1 MPAYRL
7 KLVMKNGSPKAWR
20 VVLIPGTKSF
30 CDLHDVMQEAFD
42 WMDLYPHV
50 FIDPSGEILSSES
63 LGEDQEEREENLNV
77 GEYFDNHFLLEYR
90 YGTWEYGQCEI
101 ELEGRDTDYKFD
113 WSTVIQGKGDN
124 IIEEKVPLWAYE
136 RNGLHYTQLDLDL
149 INWELKELE
158 FAKDNPLFPE
168 NWDPLEGLE
177 IPEIWD
183 EVDDVERAQAFSD
196 VPSFNENGY
205 QRPFLRK
212 WSSFC
217 EELSQQWRLN
227 RWKKTI
233 PIEIE
238 DTLYTQENNLRGMS
252 LEYLRNIGTML
263 QIPNAQSKTANKIA
277 KEMTKLLGEKTEYCF
292 YLLEEE
298 IFPVLEQIIRDR
310 SVSAY
315 SKELACCVDQ
325 LEGLGLLHVR
335 FKKRDNVD
343 WVSIGFSRELYR
355 VLDVFHSEIIQ
366 ELYERMDDMDSW
378 ISECMKLFGVI
389 EEEELYRQFC
399 QCGRMG
405 EDERDFL
412 CFLHLRFGSAGR
424 IENYRHDLTGELI
437 DALPGVDVEEIL
449 DARNVNAADEPYCNY
464 YSYLASA
471 MENPESAFS
480 KDQFFMELEEYL
492 YSLGM
497 EEDEVDDALET
508 LEDEL
513 AAGIDLEMSF
523 DMLEDQCEDFLNV
536 QYRRD
541 LLWMLFFNFAMT
553 VPQYKLKGYSREQ
566 WINEVNPDF
575 PAGQLMELPDYDLDE
590 WIDDDYDEYGPDVPL
605 NQLPAECRVEIWK
618 IQQEEDPAK
627 RIPMYHDFRKRYGDN
642 YGVLMLEMEEYTDPQ
657 KHIELMKQ
665 AMGCCP
671 ASERGFLRIAMRKLR
686 DEVGQQEIIS
696 IDDYRS

>member
-252 LEYLRNIGTML
+252 L
-263 QIPNAQSKTANKIA
+263 
-277 KEMTKLLGEKTEYCF
+277 
-292 YLLEEE
+292 
-298 IFPVLEQIIRDR
+298 
-310 SVSAY
+310 
-315 SKELACCVDQ
+315 
-325 LEGLGLLHVR
+325 
-335 FKKRDNVD
+335 
-343 WVSIGFSRELYR
+343 
-355 VLDVFHSEIIQ
+355 
-366 ELYERMDDMDSW
+366 
-378 ISECMKLFGVI
+378 
-389 EEEELYRQFC
+389 
-399 QCGRMG
+399 
-405 EDERDFL
+405 
-412 CFLHLRFGSAGR
+412 
-424 IENYRHDLTGELI
+424 
-437 DALPGVDVEEIL
+437 
-449 DARNVNAADEPYCNY
+449 
-464 YSYLASA
+464 
-471 MENPESAFS
+471 
-480 KDQFFMELEEYL
+480 
-492 YSLGM
+492 
-497 EEDEVDDALET
+497 
-508 LEDEL
+508 
-513 AAGIDLEMSF
+513 
-523 DMLEDQCEDFLNV
+523 
-536 QYRRD
+536 
-541 LLWMLFFNFAMT
+541 
-553 VPQYKLKGYSREQ
+553 
-566 WINEVNPDF
+566 
-575 PAGQLMELPDYDLDE
+575 
-590 WIDDDYDEYGPDVPL
+590 
-605 NQLPAECRVEIWK
+605 
-618 IQQEEDPAK
+618 
-627 RIPMYHDFRKRYGDN
+627 
-642 YGVLMLEMEEYTDPQ
+642 
-657 KHIELMKQ
+657 
-665 AMGCCP
+665 
-671 ASERGFLRIAMRKLR
+671 
-686 DEVGQQEIIS
+686 
-696 IDDYRS
+696 